1 MCVCFYCS
9 SDCPSQVLV
18 FGQVL
23 VFRKLWTPL
32 FYTSHY
38 GLTICYSCFDDKVFK
53 FWTQIP
59 TYLVQA
65 DIHISFRPSKTSQ
78 SSLQIDSHGIFY
90 TAHLS
95 HIWDVGLCVLISHKP
110 LISNMSGQLDMKR
123 GKREAERKRKE
134 EGRWKEGGGWKKEGG
149 GGWKEE
155 EGGWWQELMITSW
168 WFISSWWWLVQKEL
182 LSLLVR
188 CMSCR
193 TTSATLSGPH
203 RCIPNW
209 SE

>member
-1 MCVCFYCS
+1 MFVFTLCCS
-9 SDCPSQVLV
+9 SDHPRVKYWYLESYEHPYLIH
-18 FGQVL
+18 
-23 VFRKLWTPL
+23 
-32 FYTSHY
+32 TSHY

-59 TYLVQA
+59 THLVQA

-134 EGRWKEGGGWKKEGG
+134 EGRWKEGGGKMERRRREDGKKDEGRWKGG
-149 GGWKEE
+149 GGKMERRRREDGKEE
-155 EGGWWQELMITSW
+155 EGERKRKEEGWQELMITSW
-168 WFISSWWWLVQKEL
+168 WFISS
-182 LSLLVR
+182 
-188 CMSCR
+188 
-193 TTSATLSGPH
+193 
-203 RCIPNW
+203 
-209 SE
+209 